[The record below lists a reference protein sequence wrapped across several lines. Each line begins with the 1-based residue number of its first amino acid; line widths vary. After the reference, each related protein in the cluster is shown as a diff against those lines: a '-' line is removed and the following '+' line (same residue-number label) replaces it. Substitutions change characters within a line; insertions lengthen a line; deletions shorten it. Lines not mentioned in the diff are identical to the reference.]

1 MPLGSPRGRIMF
13 HFRRQSRPTPTT
25 GIRAAEVCADWQT
38 IQAWR
43 RFRMRSSGWLA
54 AASCGAVSTR
64 WRPWLPAQIF
74 RAEHDMNTTAATIP
88 TDCTIGCE
96 WARAVDPA
104 LFDVHIAHTQIGD
117 SRG

>member
-1 MPLGSPRGRIMF
+1 
-13 HFRRQSRPTPTT
+13 
-25 GIRAAEVCADWQT
+25 
-38 IQAWR
+38 
-43 RFRMRSSGWLA
+43 
-54 AASCGAVSTR
+54 
-64 WRPWLPAQIF
+64 
-74 RAEHDMNTTAATIP
+74 MNTTAATIP